1 MKPETLLFLI
11 LAIYVANYALERVLS
26 WLNLRNHKAD
36 LPDKLKDIYDAEEYA
51 KSYRYHQTNYRFGLL
66 RGGISFLV
74 TLALLYFGAFGW
86 LDEALRTYTSHP
98 ILLPLL
104 FFGVL
109 FLVGEITSI
118 PFGWYHTFVIEE
130 RFGFNKTTPKT
141 FWQDKL
147 KSWLL
152 TIIIGGLVM
161 GVLLYLIDW
170 LGANFWVWFWI
181 FASLFLVVVN
191 VFYTTWLLP
200 LFNKLTPLEGGSLR
214 EKIEAYSQSVN
225 FPLDNIFVMDG
236 SRRSSKANA
245 FFSGMGKR
253 KKIVLFD
260 TLVDNYEE
268 EQLVAVLAHEVGHYK
283 KRHIIQS
290 FVLSILQTGLILFVL
305 SRFVNT
311 EALSAALGSSF
322 NSIHLNLMAFG
333 LLFSPISMVIGLL
346 MNVFSRKNEFEADN
360 YAATTYESQPL
371 QEALVKL
378 HADTLSNLTP
388 HPAYVFFHYSH
399 PPLLQRI
406 NALAK
411 A

>member
-1 MKPETLLFLI
+1 MKPETLLYII
-11 LAIYVANYALERVLS
+11 LGIYVANYALERVLS

-36 LPDKLKDIYDAEEYA
+36 LPDRLKEIYDAEEYT
-51 KSYRYHQTNYRFGLL
+51 KSYNYHQTNYRFGLL

-74 TLALLYFGAFGW
+74 TLALLYFGVFGW
-86 LDEALRTYTSHP
+86 LDEALRAYSSHP

-109 FLVGEITSI
+109 FLVGEITSL

-141 FWQDKL
+141 FWLDKL

-170 LGANFWVWFWI
+170 LGENFWVWFWI
-181 FASLFLVVVN
+181 FASLFLIVVN
-191 VFYTTWLLP
+191 VFYTSWLLP

-283 KRHIIQS
+283 KRH
-290 FVLSILQTGLILFVL
+290 
-305 SRFVNT
+305 
-311 EALSAALGSSF
+311 
-322 NSIHLNLMAFG
+322 
-333 LLFSPISMVIGLL
+333 
-346 MNVFSRKNEFEADN
+346 
-360 YAATTYESQPL
+360 
-371 QEALVKL
+371 
-378 HADTLSNLTP
+378 
-388 HPAYVFFHYSH
+388 
-399 PPLLQRI
+399 
-406 NALAK
+406 
-411 A
+411 